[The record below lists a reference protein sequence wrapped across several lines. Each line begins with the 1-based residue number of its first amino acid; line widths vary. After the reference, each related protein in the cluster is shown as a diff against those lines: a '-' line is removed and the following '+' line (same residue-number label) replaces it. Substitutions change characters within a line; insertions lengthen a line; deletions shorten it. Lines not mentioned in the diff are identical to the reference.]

1 MPFDTGIADRLR
13 AAGLKVVEVEGWRTR
28 GRASFNP
35 VGSVDHHTAGPR
47 RGNAPSL
54 GTCIKG
60 RPDLPGPLCNV
71 HVARDN
77 TCHVVAAGKAN
88 HAGKGG
94 FKGIQG
100 NSRMFGVERENV
112 GTADEPW
119 RPDQTETAARVHAA
133 LLRGHGLSA
142 EMLCLHKE
150 WTPRKADAHTIT
162 GAELRAL
169 CAKFLDGGKPVV
181 APPPKP
187 VTFGPITTTTFQE
200 DKMFQLDF
208 DMPLDANGNGF
219 RDLDTIPEKVVSII
233 VNAANPPENGF
244 RPITTGRLNVAGK
257 TRVTVAGGPP
267 SGRVAL
273 DMWVAE

>member
-1 MPFDTGIADRLR
+1 MPHDTGIADRLR
-13 AAGLKVVEVEGWRTR
+13 AAGLNVVEVAGWQTR
-28 GRASFNP
+28 GADTFSP
-35 VGSVDHHTAGPR
+35 LGSVDHHTAGPR
-47 RGNAPSL
+47 SGNAPSL
-54 GTCIKG
+54 GTCING
-60 RPDLPGPLCNV
+60 RPDLTGPLCNV

-88 HAGKGG
+88 HAGQGG
-94 FKGIQG
+94 FKGISG

-112 GTADEPW
+112 GTSAEPW

-142 EMLCLHKE
+142 ETLCLHKE
-150 WTPRKADAHTIT
+150 WTPRKSDAHTIT

-169 CAKFLDGGKPVV
+169 CAGLLTGGAAV
-181 APPPKP
+181 APPAP
-187 VTFGPITTTTFQE
+187 VTFGPLTITNFQE
-200 DKMFQLDF
+200 DSMKQFDF

-219 RDLDTIPEKVVSII
+219 RDVETGTSPEKVVSIV

-244 RPITTGRLNVAGK
+244 RSISTGRLNVAGK

-273 DMWVAE
+273 DLWVAE